1 MKPEEYGKHVKRF
14 GDLNRDSHVLSSS
27 ALSDTNQV
35 FYAND
40 LSSALSNTM
49 DLSVRYVTQDQF
61 HGMVVGDPEYAGLF
75 EPKTLYIVSSDEIN
89 AYNTNIKNVADPL
102 EDKDAANKW
111 YVDDAARKIDEDV
124 GLLSDELQY
133 KLDKRTGGEVSG
145 DVTILSGNYIQTT
158 DEVDMYG
165 GKNAFIQA
173 NTYNATYGKSS
184 VGSKGFYVLSVIG
197 TNKLKLSGSIN
208 IPRSAYSKTWS
219 VSLDDKLDSQ
229 FSTISSVDGQIVTFA
244 SPFDSLIQAKSIS
257 SESQLT
263 SLIAKDDNA
272 FYCPID
278 ASIGNVVLNFYGQHA
293 EGGSVHAI
301 AQYSHAEGRGSTA
314 EGRYAHAEGN
324 ITTAGGAGA
333 HAEGMSTKA
342 LGNRSHAEGESTFA
356 YGIGAHAEGYQT
368 SAESKYAHSEGEWT
382 YAKAEAS
389 HAEGS
394 YTSAT
399 ANYAHAEGLS
409 CIASG
414 TNSHAEGYQTK
425 ANEYATHAEGF
436 KSKALSAGAH
446 AEGGGKDG
454 STIYTGG
461 YAAGLGA
468 HAEGRETSALGGYS
482 HAEGFGTYAFG
493 SFSHTAGYQT
503 SAFRQGA
510 YAEGYRTQA
519 LSDWSHVE
527 GYMTSAYAECAHAE
541 GGSKI
546 SALVGGYA
554 KGVASH
560 AEGVQTSAIGDW
572 SHAEGRKSRAEGVG
586 AHAEGGS
593 LTYIGGYAKGVASHA
608 EGAATHAIGS
618 FSHAE
623 GYQTSAFSQGTVA
636 FGHNAYISGD
646 WSFGGGYDLSSNAKN
661 TVVLGINANANDL
674 RSYVW
679 SGIANSVPYTSHG
692 IGTFNVNPIGGLS
705 GFYIGE
711 KSLNDYLISST
722 NALSIDNYM
731 LTADFNE
738 LSNKIG
744 LNRADEVNKVVTLRD
759 ISNLNG
765 AMHFKGAYESL
776 SDVQSAIAGDVVI
789 ISSTSKE
796 YVYNSDEATYS
807 SAYWVE
813 LGDESL
819 YATKAEVSA
828 YALKTEA
835 ASMSAFAYDEANSY
849 TNTAITNLS
858 DVYYN
863 KTETSSATEIANAG
877 FATVDEAIDAILCCG
892 ISSTWSCPLGELK
905 YYESMNLYSG
915 YLNPNDPL
923 RRVQFFLAFSDD
935 DSQWI
940 LSAGGF
946 SNFHA
951 IGYVPENP
959 DEVAGYNDK
968 RAKFHLGSIV
978 DSHTPA
984 KLVGVEDIILSRTN
998 IHNIAMLDDI
1008 PAVSSYSNIYINAI
1022 SSDELGNVGLDAEE
1036 KLDKFTI
1043 YKFDSLSAYNLSGS
1057 SFGILSSDIVLID
1070 EENINAEGHRILSVA
1085 SPELSDDAATKG
1097 YVDGISSSLNSQIQ
1111 QLSDDLSSEIS
1122 SLEDTVISN
1131 DSNLSTAIDSKIF
1144 IDGISAESLCAIH
1157 ISQQDYYDLVSSDST
1172 SSNVLY
1178 IVSSDNI
1185 NAYGQRIE
1193 NLAEP
1198 ELSTDAATKGYV
1210 DNANANLKAK
1220 IAGSTAINALISQVD
1235 PSDGISNVKIETAIS
1250 ALLDLVNILSGN
1262 A

>member
-14 GDLNRDSHVLSSS
+14 GDLNRDSRVLSSS

-35 FYAND
+35 FYADD
-40 LSSALSNTM
+40 LSSVLSNTM

-61 HGMVVGDPEYAGLF
+61 HGIVVGDPEYAGLF

-124 GLLSDELQY
+124 GLLSDELQH

-165 GKNAFIQA
+165 RKNAFIQA
-173 NTYNATYGKSS
+173 NTYSATYGKSS

-208 IPRSAYSKTWS
+208 IPTSARSKTWS
-219 VSLDDKLDSQ
+219 VSLDDKLDAQ

-272 FYCPID
+272 FYCPSD

-333 HAEGMSTKA
+333 HAEGMFTKA
-342 LGNRSHAEGESTFA
+342 LGNRSHAEGERTFS

-368 SAESKYAHSEGEWT
+368 SAESNYAHSEGEWT

-389 HAEGS
+389 HAEGYKS
-394 YTSAT
+394 EAT
-399 ANYAHAEGLS
+399 NY
-409 CIASG
+409 
-414 TNSHAEGYQTK
+414 
-425 ANEYATHAEGF
+425 
-436 KSKALSAGAH
+436 GAH
-446 AEGGGKDG
+446 AEGGNYNEKIIGGKATGIASHAEGGGTTASGHYAHSEGYGTLANEEG
-454 STIYTGG
+454 S
-461 YAAGLGA
+461 
-468 HAEGRETSALGGYS
+468 HAEGRWS
-482 HAEGFGTYAFG
+482 YASGKF
-493 SFSHTAGYQT
+493 
-503 SAFRQGA
+503 
-510 YAEGYRTQA
+510 
-519 LSDWSHVE
+519 
-527 GYMTSAYAECAHAE
+527 AHAE
-541 GGSKI
+541 GGSYNG
-546 SALVGGYA
+546 SSYLSGGWA
-554 KGVASH
+554 AGNGSH
-560 AEGVQTSAIGDW
+560 AEGLQT
-572 SHAEGRKSRAEGVG
+572 
-586 AHAEGGS
+586 
-593 LTYIGGYAKGVASHA
+593 YAKGIA
-608 EGAATHAIGS
+608 G
-618 FSHAE
+618 HAE
-623 GYQTSAFSQGTVA
+623 GYAVSAIGNYSHA
-636 FGHNAYISGD
+636 A
-646 WSFGGGYDLSSNAKN
+646 GYQS
-661 TVVLGINANANDL
+661 IANADNSYANGVQVSAMNY
-674 RSYVW
+674 RSIALGYNTSTTNQGQFVW
-679 SGIANSVPYTSHG
+679 NGYTSKQKSYTPSHEIQG
-692 IGTFNVNPIGGLS
+692 SFNINPTDGLS
-705 GFYIGE
+705 GFYIGN
-711 KSLNDYLISST
+711 KNLASYL
-722 NALSIDNYM
+722 
-731 LTADFNE
+731 NE
-738 LSNKIG
+738 LCSTTSNQYLKKDEFSTLSNTIG
-744 LNRADEVNKVVTLRD
+744 LSAASASNPIVTKNDIADLA
-759 ISNLNG
+759 G
-765 AMHFKGAYESL
+765 AMHFREAVTPNEGETDLAALARVIDDPAS
-776 SDVQSAIAGDVVI
+776 GDVAI
-789 ISSTSKE
+789 ITTTSKE
-796 YVYNSDEATYS
+796 YVYNGAT
-807 SAYWVE
+807 WIE
-813 LGDESL
+813 LGDEVL

-835 ASMSAFAYDEANSY
+835 AEMSAYAYDEATAY
-849 TNTAITNLS
+849 TDTAIANLS

-892 ISSTWSCPLGELK
+892 TSSTWSCPLGELE
-905 YYESMNLYSG
+905 YFESMNMYG
-915 YLNPNDPL
+915 GHLNPDDPQ
-923 RRVQFFLAFSDD
+923 RRVFFTLAFSDA
-935 DSQWI
+935 DSQWR
-940 LSAGGF
+940 LSANGF
-946 SNFHA
+946 LDFHA

-959 DEVAGYNDK
+959 NEVAGYNAK
-968 RAKFHLGSIV
+968 RAKFHLGSID

-1097 YVDGISSSLNSQIQ
+1097 YVDA
-1111 QLSDDLSSEIS
+1111 
-1122 SLEDTVISN
+1122 N
-1131 DSNLSTAIDSKIF
+1131 DSNLSTAIDNKVF

-1157 ISQQDYYDLVSSDST
+1157 ISQQDYYDLVSSNST

-1235 PSDGISNVKIETAIS
+1235 PSDGISNVEIETAIS